1 MGGALLIVISIV
13 VAKLGDLLSEDGG
26 NKIPALAILFAVVSS
41 FNSVGAAVYTE
52 QLFKAG
58 GENFLEQQFWLYGY
72 GMLVAAGVHV
82 VTSPD
87 TVPATALA
95 SLTTAS
101 PRVQVTGATIVA
113 GAGNCVV

>member
-1 MGGALLIVISIV
+1 MLIVISIV

-101 PRVQVTGATIVA
+101 PRVQVTASSIVA